1 MKTVTLEVATLNAV
15 KRRVQAAFKGRK
27 QGARISFGPQSSCFN

>member
-15 KRRVQAAFKGRK
+15 KRRAQAALTGRK
-27 QGARISFGPQSSCFN
+27 TLQVYDSFAAPQ